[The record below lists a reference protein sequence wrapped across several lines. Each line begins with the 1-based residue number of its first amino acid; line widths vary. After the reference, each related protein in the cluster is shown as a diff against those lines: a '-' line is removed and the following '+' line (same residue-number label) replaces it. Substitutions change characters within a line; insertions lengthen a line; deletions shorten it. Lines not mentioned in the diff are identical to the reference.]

1 MPYIEINVAGDT
13 RMLKG
18 FLVGLVVANGFE
30 WVAHKFILHGTHRT
44 GKPRYSPVPDSMKSH
59 WEHHRE
65 VRKQNFH
72 DDGYV
77 QGISNWRT
85 KNEIISLAV
94 VAGAASVLFY
104 PISKGMAAASI
115 YSACNYYYIHR
126 RSHLEPDWAVKK
138 IPWHYDHHMNS
149 NQDANWCVTKPWF
162 DYILGTRVI
171 SSIDLQEQNPL
182 GITLPQPIAN
192 WLSAGVNKYFPAKWV
207 EKTPQLVEQPAQ
219 PLTESVA

>member
-1 MPYIEINVAGDT
+1 MW
-13 RMLKG
+13 KG

-30 WVAHKFILHGTHRT
+30 WVAHKYILHGTHRS

-65 VRKQNFH
+65 VRKTAFH
-72 DDGYV
+72 DQGYV
-77 QGISNWRT
+77 EGLANWRT
-85 KNEIISLAV
+85 KNEVVSLVV
-94 VAGAASVLFY
+94 VAGVFGTLFY
-104 PISKGMAAASI
+104 PVSKGMALSTV

-126 RSHLEPDWAVKK
+126 RAHLEPEWAMKK

-171 SSIDLQEQNPL
+171 SAPELQEKNPL
-182 GITLPQPIAN
+182 GILLPGTVSNLLNGITER
-192 WLSAGVNKYFPAKWV
+192 YFPAKWV
-207 EKTPQLVEQPAQ
+207 EKQGR
-219 PLTESVA
+219 

>member
-1 MPYIEINVAGDT
+1 MW
-13 RMLKG
+13 KG

-30 WVAHKFILHGTHRT
+30 WIAHKYILHGTHRS

-65 VRKQNFH
+65 VRKTDFYDH
-72 DDGYV
+72 GYV
-77 QGISNWRT
+77 EGISNWRT

-94 VAGAASVLFY
+94 VATSTSLMFY
-104 PISKGMAAASI
+104 PVSKGMAAAAV

-126 RSHLEPDWAVKK
+126 RAHLEPDWAMKK

-162 DYILGTRVI
+162 DYVLGTRVI
-171 SSIDLQEQNPL
+171 SSKDLQEQNPL
-182 GITLPQPIAN
+182 GMVLPAPVSNILNVVATTC
-192 WLSAGVNKYFPAKWV
+192 FPAKWV
-207 EKTPQLVEQPAQ
+207 EKAPQ
-219 PLTESVA
+219 